1 MSARTFIDTNVLV
14 YAHDITA
21 GRKREVAKQLLE
33 DLWRENKGCLSVQ
46 VLQELYVTLTRKRN
60 LTTPQV
66 ARQLVLTYGNWPTH
80 QPNAN
85 DVLAAIDLHQKSH
98 ISFWDAMVIQSAAR
112 LDCVQVFS
120 EDLNHGQVV
129 SGVTVTNPFE
139 GIL

>member
-1 MSARTFIDTNVLV
+1 MSARVFIDTNMLV

-21 GRKREVAKQLLE
+21 GRKREVAHQLLE
-33 DLWRENKGCLSVQ
+33 DLWRNNSGCLSVQ

-60 LTTPQV
+60 LVKPQV
-66 ARQLVLTYGNWPTH
+66 ARQLVLTYANWRTH

-85 DVLAAIDLHQKSH
+85 DVLAAIDLQQRSN
-98 ISFWDAMVIQSAAR
+98 ISFWDAMVIQSAAH
-112 LDCVQVFS
+112 LGCIQVLS

-139 GIL
+139 NPL